1 MKRRDFM
8 AAGAAGASS
17 LVLTNPA
24 AEAMTMASGRMGGY
38 GNSAMETSL
47 VGDYLDL
54 TTPEGNREAI
64 GRINGNIDM
73 ETTKFGW
80 FKGLVHGVR
89 PNEKVRDLFGFTGF
103 SAAKLLPSNDPEY
116 PGYRKVLREVGFYTD
131 LQTGEV
137 MEHWHNPYFDERVR
151 VVPIANDPFN
161 ELITAYNPPPPSYGG
176 LNTEK
181 REKVPMILDWER
193 RGNDLNLARRIN
205 LFYPAALQPDKWPR
219 ESGGKFNQVSEMFL
233 YHFKWDEMQTPDLT
247 AVKARG
253 VWNRVTPWLPWMLMG
268 PTEGH
273 CIYTC
278 HFGAVDSLEYADPV
292 AVEYA
297 SKYYPKYLE
306 APGPD
311 AWNQDSLSSLEMY
324 SREQT
329 PAPLV
334 NGEVP
339 IAPAPNLP
347 F

>member
-8 AAGAAGASS
+8 VAGAAGASS
-17 LVLTNPA
+17 LVLTHSA
-24 AEAMTMASGRMGGY
+24 AEAMSMGHSHMGSSGNDGFD
-38 GNSAMETSL
+38 TSL

-80 FKGLVHGVR
+80 FKGVVHGVR
-89 PNEKVRDLFGFTGF
+89 LNEKVRDLVGFTGF

-131 LQTGEV
+131 LETGEV
-137 MEHWHNPYFDERVR
+137 MEHWHNPYLDERVR

-181 REKVPMILDWER
+181 REKIPMLLDWER

-219 ESGGKFNQVSEMFL
+219 ESGNKFNRVSEMFL
-233 YHFKWDEMQTPDLT
+233 YHLNWDEMQNPDLT

-253 VWNRVTPWLPWMLMG
+253 VWNRITPWLPWMLMG

-273 CIYTC
+273 CFYTC
-278 HFGAVDSLEYADPV
+278 HFGAVDSLDYADPV

-297 SKYYPKYLE
+297 RKHYPKYLE

-311 AWNQDSLSSLEMY
+311 AWEKDSLSSLEMY

-334 NGEVP
+334 NGILPE
-339 IAPAPNLP
+339 APAPELP